1 MSKRSDAVAIMS
13 ANADKSMAEV
23 VTLIADAIN
32 VTEGNAK
39 SYYRYIVE
47 HKLAPG
53 TVTKS
58 SRKLTDAKVEKQVK
72 RESKTAKAQYEN
84 TVRSLNA
91 KAKTKAAAVAA
102 LTGGRIKAS
111 KEVPATSLLPDSEVA
126 RIKEANLKRMRE
138 VTAKRK
144 VYTNVARPEGDGV
157 ADFDA
162 DVARAEV
169 AAIVDDFDNFKAP
182 RFLSKSEL
190 KAVL

>member
-1 MSKRSDAVAIMS
+1 MSKRSDAVAIML
-13 ANADKSMAEV
+13 AHADKTMSEV
-23 VTLIADAIN
+23 VPLIADAIN

-53 TVTKS
+53 FVVKSTRGVTAA
-58 SRKLTDAKVEKQVK
+58 KLVKQVK
-72 RESKTAKAQYEN
+72 LEGRQY
-84 TVRSLNA
+84 

-102 LTGGRIKAS
+102 ITKA
-111 KEVPATSLLPDSEVA
+111 PIAYTDNAEVA
-126 RIKEANLKRMRE
+126 KIKEANLKRMRE

-169 AAIVDDFDNFKAP
+169 ASIVDDFDNFKAP

>member
-1 MSKRSDAVAIMS
+1 MSKRSDAIAIMS
-13 ANADKSMAEV
+13 ANADKTMSEV

-53 TVTKS
+53 LVVKSTRGVTAA
-58 SRKLTDAKVEKQVK
+58 KLVKQVK
-72 RESKTAKAQYEN
+72 LEQRTH
-84 TVRSLNA
+84 

-102 LTGGRIKAS
+102 LTKTTTKSTKA
-111 KEVPATSLLPDSEVA
+111 PIAYTDNAEVA
-126 RIKEANLKRMRE
+126 KIKEANLKRMRE
-138 VTAKRK
+138 VTSKRK

-169 AAIVDDFDNFKAP
+169 AAIVDDFDDFKAP

>member
-1 MSKRSDAVAIMS
+1 MSKRSDAIAIMS
-13 ANADKSMAEV
+13 ANADKTMSEV
-23 VTLIADAIN
+23 VPLIADAIN

-53 TVTKS
+53 FVVKSTRGVTAA
-58 SRKLTDAKVEKQVK
+58 KLVKQVK
-72 RESKTAKAQYEN
+72 LEGRQY
-84 TVRSLNA
+84 

-102 LTGGRIKAS
+102 LTNSTKS
-111 KEVPATSLLPDSEVA
+111 KQVPAMSLLPDSEVA
-126 RIKEANLKRMRE
+126 KIKEANLKRMRE
-138 VTAKRK
+138 VTSKRK

-169 AAIVDDFDNFKAP
+169 ASIVDDFDNFKAP
-182 RFLSKSEL
+182 RFLSKAEL

>member
-1 MSKRSDAVAIMS
+1 MSKRSDAIAIMS
-13 ANADKSMAEV
+13 ANATKSMSEV

-53 TVTKS
+53 VVVKS
-58 SRKLTDAKVEKQVK
+58 TRKLTDAKVDKQVK

-111 KEVPATSLLPDSEVA
+111 KEVSATALLPDSEVA
-126 RIKEANLKRMRE
+126 KIKAANLKRMKE
-138 VTAKRK
+138 VSAKRK
-144 VYTNVARPEGDGV
+144 VYTNVARPEGPGV
-157 ADFDA
+157 PDFDA
-162 DVARAEV
+162 DEAREY
-169 AAIVDDFDNFKAP
+169 VDSVLDTVDNFKAP
-182 RFLSKSEL
+182 RFLSKDEL